1 MCFFGKWLFLHVFCV
16 DQHRLLVPVMARQMD
31 QSLYSGV
38 EVIVCN
44 SMWLKLG
51 HQEHLSTCWIGCCPM
66 YKLLNKTND
75 IFKNKQTELG
85 NESPFYFF
93 FFKWC
98 HYRTALSSLWGCG
111 GYKPW
116 TIWNNKLVLM
126 ESLPLKNKAN
136 T

>member
-66 YKLLNKTND
+66 YKLLNKTMTSS
-75 IFKNKQTELG
+75 KTSKQNWEMRAL
-85 NESPFYFF
+85 SIFF
-93 FFKWC
+93 FFLNDAITGQLYPLCEVVEDISLGLFETISW
-98 HYRTALSSLWGCG
+98 SLW
-111 GYKPW
+111 
-116 TIWNNKLVLM
+116 
-126 ESLPLKNKAN
+126 SLCH
-136 T
+136 